1 LISLQPAKILIKLLA
16 ELDQISPK
24 KPKQPETPSKYSNA
38 CFLANTEAKTFD
50 LRNVG
55 LNQYTEDSVAK
66 FLFCRCSASG
76 LAPV

>member
-38 CFLANTEAKTFD
+38 CFLANKETKTIDFAKYPIFT
-50 LRNVG
+50 G
-55 LNQYTEDSVAK
+55 KIYQK
-66 FLFCRCSASG
+66 LF
-76 LAPV
+76 